1 MQWFVQPDS
10 IVRHIWGDAD
20 LVMLIFGAGAAEFAL
35 NRAVDWLFFTG
46 AIPNDPL
53 GRLFSTAAY
62 AQGIVFAE
70 QHQAERILA
79 RIHAIHGAVE
89 QQRGGRIPDWA
100 HRDVLYMLI
109 DYTER
114 VFHTLYRPLLPAEQ
128 EEIFDTFR
136 RVGVALEI
144 PDLPTDYNSWK
155 RDRQVHLEKDLVLSS
170 HTVALCTAYRRDLG
184 FWRYTLLRQI
194 QAVLVS
200 KHVHK
205 LLNLPRFTWLRPTTL
220 IYPTL
225 IRLGFGSLIHHVL
238 IPARY
243 VAAVQRLYTPSSTL
257 YSLHN

>member
-1 MQWFVQPDS
+1 
-10 IVRHIWGDAD
+10 
-20 LVMLIFGAGAAEFAL
+20 
-35 NRAVDWLFFTG
+35 
-46 AIPNDPL
+46 
-53 GRLFSTAAY
+53 
-62 AQGIVFAE
+62 
-70 QHQAERILA
+70 
-79 RIHAIHGAVE
+79 
-89 QQRGGRIPDWA
+89 
-100 HRDVLYMLI
+100 MLI

-114 VFHTLYRPLLPAEQ
+114 VFHTLYRPLLPADQ

-225 IRLGFGSLIHHVL
+225 LDPPCVDPGALCGCG
-238 IPARY
+238 
-243 VAAVQRLYTPSSTL
+243 AASLYTFINTL
-257 YSLHN
+257 FTPQLDRK